1 MSEHFEGDLELAD
14 SHTMGFYKQSW
25 THLPRGKKKANS
37 RTRKQC
43 KSHGGKV
50 TV

>member
-1 MSEHFEGDLELAD
+1 MSEHFEGDSELAD
-14 SHTMGFYKQSW
+14 SLAMGFYKQSG
-25 THLPRGKKKANS
+25 TQLPRERKANS

-43 KSHGGKV
+43 KSHGGNV